1 MPKNERKYKMA
12 HVKPVNKKKMGRPA
26 LIATIISVVILLALV
41 VSLVASTG
49 IFVRVQAGA
58 STENFNVN
66 GSMLSYYTYSYYN
79 NWMNQSYIYYVYL
92 YGYNQIDTSKPLTE
106 QYTTSSKTETYYD
119 FFSKAVKTQVET
131 YLKYCEAAL
140 ENFTAEEYAKAE
152 ADAEKYA
159 DEYIT
164 AMKADAKKNNM
175 DLTTYIRQTCGEH
188 ANKDDVRKAIII
200 EYIASEYYN
209 VKYKAIYNDMTD
221 DRKVEYFKANLGE
234 FVKAEYLTFSLS
246 HQHVAE
252 TVKPENF
259 AGGKDSQ
266 EYKNAVAKAEQEAK
280 EKNEAQKKEDEK
292 LIQLL
297 ADAKD
302 EESFKRIILGH
313 KYETA
318 FTTAYDAAVKNF
330 ADSDKPTADQLKAFK
345 DSIRDA
351 AIDAV
356 IDGRDTLEEESDG
369 ETSTA
374 ASKTKWETLQ
384 ETLPKSVI
392 TELKKVIT
400 TATKTQS
407 YTLSTDLGKWLF
419 PGVKAQFGVDY
430 AEGEEKGENAPVGDS
445 FVDRLE
451 FSESEKAAAEA
462 IGKYTITVNFV
473 TKSAYRDETPTRNV
487 GHILF
492 QVDKDDSECFATSA
506 EAKAEAEK
514 ILAQIKATADSNG
527 LVTKEVFESFAKEH
541 NMDSNNFYDD
551 VCKGEM
557 VEAFETW
564 LFDAKTVGEIG
575 LVESTYGWHIM
586 YYGGESE
593 VTWMEQAQEKARE
606 ADMKD
611 WYDKLPYKV
620 TINENIIKDVLN

>member
-1 MPKNERKYKMA
+1 MPKNERKHKMA

-26 LIATIISVVILLALV
+26 LIATIISVVIVLALV

-66 GSMLSYYTYSYYN
+66 GSMLSYYTYSYYS

-119 FFSKAVKTQVET
+119 FFSKAVKSQVET

-140 ENFTAEEYAKAE
+140 ANLSADEYAKVE

-159 DEYIT
+159 DDYIT
-164 AMKADAKKNNM
+164 AMKADAKKNQM

-188 ANKDDVRKAIII
+188 ANKDDVRKAIVL
-200 EYIASEYYN
+200 EYIASEYYQTM
-209 VKYKAIYNDMTD
+209 YKKLYDEMTD
-221 DRKVEYFKANLGE
+221 DRKVDYFKANLGE

-246 HQHVAE
+246 HQYSAE

-259 AGGKDSQ
+259 VGGKDSQ

-280 EKNEAQKKEDEK
+280 AKNEAQKKEDEK

-302 EESFKRIILGH
+302 AETFKRIILDY
-313 KYETA
+313 KYESA

-330 ADSDKPTADQLKAFK
+330 ADSDKPTEEQLKAF
-345 DSIRDA
+345 RDALKEA

-356 IDGRDTLEEESDG
+356 IDGRDTIEKEGDD

-400 TATKTQS
+400 NATKTQS
-407 YTLSTDLGKWLF
+407 YTLESDLGKWLF

-430 AEGEEKGENAPVGDS
+430 AEGEQKGENAPVGDS
-445 FVDRLE
+445 FVDRKT

-462 IGKYTITVNFV
+462 LGKYTITVNYV

-492 QVDKDDSECFATSA
+492 QVDKDNSECFATSA
-506 EAKAEAEK
+506 EAKAEAQK
-514 ILAQIKATADSNG
+514 ILAEIKATADANG

-557 VEAFETW
+557 VEAYEKW

-575 LVESTYGWHIM
+575 IVETTYGWHIM

-593 VTWMEQAQEKARE
+593 VTWMEKAQEAARE

-611 WYDKLPYKV
+611 WFDKLPYKV
-620 TINENIIKDVLN
+620 TINESIIKDVLN